1 MKNSITQKAKLIGFS
16 LLLFSTTYSFAQG
29 GRDNGGRNNGGG
41 NNGGG
46 SNGSRNNSG
55 RENVQRGNG
64 GPANGGG
71 GRENVQRDNG
81 GRDRNEHQ
89 DRNVQQGRNE
99 QIERN
104 DYRDRDEHRES
115 HAYLAP
121 RANYYERPRTSVSI
135 GIGNGYGYGYS
146 GAGAYYSPYSS
157 HYISPRFA
165 LGFRFNL
172 LPMGYLSMNW
182 GGNPYYYY
190 NGSFM
195 RNYNNYYEIVE
206 APIGAEVPSLPI
218 DARPVEINDIKY
230 YEINGNF
237 FKKVYHENGET
248 WYRVV
253 GKNGRLE
260 TEYDRD

>member
-1 MKNSITQKAKLIGFS
+1 MKNSITQKATLIGIS

-41 NNGGG
+41 NNGG
-46 SNGSRNNSG
+46 RNNS
-55 RENVQRGNG
+55 
-64 GPANGGG
+64 

-99 QIERN
+99 HQERNVQIERHES
-104 DYRDRDEHRES
+104 RDRDDRRES
-115 HAYLAP
+115 HAYVAP

-195 RNYNNYYEIVE
+195 RNYNNYYEVVE

-218 DARPVEINDIKY
+218 DARPVVINDIKY

-260 TEYDRD
+260 TDYDRD

>member
-1 MKNSITQKAKLIGFS
+1 MKNSITYKATLIGIS
-16 LLLFSTTYSFAQG
+16 LLLFSTSYSFAQR
-29 GRDNGGRNNGGG
+29 GRDNGGRNN
-41 NNGGG
+41 
-46 SNGSRNNSG
+46 SG
-55 RENVQRGNG
+55 
-64 GPANGGG
+64 
-71 GRENVQRDNG
+71 RDNG

-89 DRNVQQGRNE
+89 
-99 QIERN
+99 ERN
-104 DYRDRDEHRES
+104 IQGERHESRDRDEHRES
-115 HAYLAP
+115 HAYVAP

-135 GIGNGYGYGYS
+135 GIGNGYAYGHS
-146 GAGAYYSPYSS
+146 GGGAYYSPYSS

-182 GGNPYYYY
+182 GGYPYYYY

-195 RNYNNYYEIVE
+195 RNYDNYYEIVE

-218 DARPVEINDIKY
+218 DARPVVINDIKY

-253 GKNGRLE
+253 GKNGRLD
-260 TEYDRD
+260 TDYDRD

>member
-1 MKNSITQKAKLIGFS
+1 LIGIS
-16 LLLFSTTYSFAQG
+16 LLLFSTAYSFAQR
-29 GRDNGGRNNGGG
+29 GRDNGGH
-41 NNGGG
+41 
-46 SNGSRNNSG
+46 
-55 RENVQRGNG
+55 E
-64 GPANGGG
+64 
-71 GRENVQRDNG
+71 
-81 GRDRNEHQ
+81 RNEHQ

-99 QIERN
+99 HQERN
-104 DYRDRDEHRES
+104 VQVERHDYRDRDNYRDRDDHRET

-121 RANYYERPRTSVSI
+121 RENYYQRPRTSVSI
-135 GIGNGYGYGYS
+135 GIGNGYAYGHS
-146 GAGAYYSPYSS
+146 GGGAYYSPYAS

-165 LGFRFNL
+165 LGFRFNI

-182 GGNPYYYY
+182 GGYPYYYY

-195 RNYNNYYEIVE
+195 RNYDNYYEIVE
-206 APIGAEVPSLPI
+206 APLGAEVPSLPI
-218 DARPVEINDIKY
+218 DARPVVINDIKY

-260 TEYDRD
+260 TDQYNEDNR

>member
-1 MKNSITQKAKLIGFS
+1 MKNSITQKATLIGIS
-16 LLLFSTTYSFAQG
+16 LLLFSTTYSFAQ
-29 GRDNGGRNNGGG
+29 R
-41 NNGGG
+41 
-46 SNGSRNNSG
+46 G
-55 RENVQRGNG
+55 REY
-64 GPANGGG
+64 G
-71 GRENVQRDNG
+71 GRENE
-81 GRDRNEHQ
+81 GRERNEHY
-89 DRNVQQGRNE
+89 
-99 QIERN
+99 ERN
-104 DYRDRDEHRES
+104 DRGDRHEYRES

-121 RANYYERPRTSVSI
+121 RANYYERPRTSISI
-135 GIGNGYGYGYS
+135 GIGNGFGYGNSYA
-146 GAGAYYSPYSS
+146 GGGAYYSPYSS

-172 LPMGYLSMNW
+172 LPMGYLSINW

-218 DARPVEINDIKY
+218 DARPVVVNDIKY

-237 FKKVYHENGET
+237 FKKVYHENGQT

-260 TEYDRD
+260 TDYDRD